1 MKSKG
6 IRKLLRLL
14 ITLLG
19 GGLGAAVS
27 WGGFSIYQA
36 AVPREQGV
44 PMMGFVLY
52 AVLIVSF
59 AVLFFFLSPR
69 VLDAIAA
76 WMDKTE
82 DQVNPMSLEQI
93 LSSITGLILGFI
105 IAYLIG
111 QLIWSLGRSWFITM
125 LVAIIYVVLG
135 TLGFT
140 IGKRRAREFRSLL
153 GHLPSTRRR
162 EESAVAP
169 VQADT
174 RMKLLDTSALID
186 GRILE
191 VARTGIL
198 EGTLV
203 APGFVL
209 EELRRIAD
217 SKEHQRRSRGRRG
230 MDVLQSLQEERPLP
244 LVMDD
249 RDYPDIPEVDLKL
262 LRMAQDTGA
271 SLITG
276 DYNLNRVATL
286 SGVKVLNL
294 NDLANAL
301 RPAIIPGEEMELE
314 IVREGKEYG
323 QGVGFLPD
331 GTMMVV
337 DDAKPYIGLTVPVVI
352 LSVHQNSA
360 GRMYFAKIKDGFYM
374 GNA

>member
-1 MKSKG
+1 M
-6 IRKLLRLL
+6 
-14 ITLLG
+14 
-19 GGLGAAVS
+19 
-27 WGGFSIYQA
+27 
-36 AVPREQGV
+36 
-44 PMMGFVLY
+44 
-52 AVLIVSF
+52 
-59 AVLFFFLSPR
+59 
-69 VLDAIAA
+69 
-76 WMDKTE
+76 
-82 DQVNPMSLEQI
+82 
-93 LSSITGLILGFI
+93 LILGFI

-140 IGKRRAREFRSLL
+140 IVKRRAREFRSLL